1 MEERIFKVTDEG
13 NTKIKPLEG
22 TYEIAY
28 KYKNEEEAK
37 VAEGLIN
44 RGEAS
49 AIGGKFPDV
58 DASKEFEYYA
68 LKVTP
73 TGPKGWDAYA
83 SKTKVVMAL
92 PPKEGDKG
100 GEVKLPV
107 KGKTPTKEELL
118 KGLKDRKVSK
128 YEELKKKYPTSPMEE
143 AKG

>member
-1 MEERIFKVTDEG
+1 MEERIFKITDEG

-28 KYKNEEEAK
+28 KYKDEEEAK
-37 VAEGLIN
+37 VAEGAVN
-44 RGEAS
+44 RGEAM
-49 AIGGKFPDV
+49 AVAGKFPDV

-92 PPKEGDKG
+92 PPKEGEKEG
-100 GEVKLPV
+100 GVKLPF
-107 KGKTPTKEELL
+107 KGDTPTKQDLI
-118 KGLKDRKVSK
+118 KGMKERKVAK
-128 YEELKKKYPTSPMEE
+128 YDELKKKYPTKLEE
-143 AKG
+143 AKS

>member
-28 KYKNEEEAK
+28 KYRNEEEAK
-37 VAEGLIN
+37 VAEGAVN
-44 RGEAS
+44 RGEAI
-49 AIGGKFPDV
+49 ALNGKFPDV

-83 SKTKVVMAL
+83 SKTKVVEAL
-92 PPKEGDKG
+92 PPKEGEKEE
-100 GEVKLPV
+100 EVKLPF
-107 KGKTPTKEELL
+107 KGGTPTKRDLL
-118 KGLKDRKVSK
+118 KGMKDRKVDK
-128 YEELKKKYPTSPMEE
+128 YNELKEKYPTKLEE
-143 AKG
+143 AKK